1 MNIAKLG
8 HELNET
14 ELEKERKRVAKSIA
28 KSRDEYHTLRKKV
41 IEYYDDIYKPAFDE
55 YKKEKNAGNAH
66 QLTVSRA
73 YYRRNRKKLIE
84 IEKVVYPEKYKERLE
99 KEEEAARPAPTD
111 QEKDARRFP
120 KSGDVSPDLLH
131 GMIKKQKEEEEE
143 VAKDVVATSK
153 DGSTVTKQDIRELVH
168 EFLTRSEGKHY
179 PSRWPKARPPRKN
192 EEGKITIVGIL
203 NESRIPDLP
212 YMAGSVKVAAISWFT
227 EYAEKYAP
235 RADSRRDFMHETE
248 GRLIIL
254 RRFFLDEI
262 KKSKFTDEQLS
273 RWEVTKHL
281 VKAAKGQDDKIENA
295 LTGLKNLGFKESE
308 IKAAVQNIAS
318 KNPDISVGDLVQKVL
333 SSQA

>member
-28 KSRDEYHTLRKKV
+28 KSRDEYHRLRKKV

-55 YKKEKNAGNAH
+55 YKKEKNAGNSH

-99 KEEEAARPAPTD
+99 KEEEAARPAPAD
-111 QEKDARRFP
+111 QEKDAKRFP
-120 KSGDVSPDLLH
+120 KSGDVSPDLLR
-131 GMIKKQKEEEEE
+131 GMIKKQKEEDDEE

-153 DGSTVTKQDIRELVH
+153 DGSTITKQDIKELVH
-168 EFLTRSEGKHY
+168 EFLTRSEGKRY

-192 EEGKITIVGIL
+192 EGKITIVGIL
-203 NESRIPDLP
+203 NESRIPDLAH
-212 YMAGSVKVAAISWFT
+212 MAGSVEVAAISWFT

-235 RADSRRDFMHETE
+235 QADSRRDFMHDTE
-248 GRLIIL
+248 GRFTTL
-254 RRFFLDEI
+254 RRFFLDDI
-262 KKSKFTDEQLS
+262 KKSKFTDKQLS

-281 VKAAKGQDDKIENA
+281 VKAAKSQDNKTESAIA
-295 LTGLKNLGFKESE
+295 GLKNLGFKESE
-308 IKAAVQNIAS
+308 VKATVQDIVS
-318 KNPDISVGDLVQKVL
+318 KNPDISVEDLVQKAL